1 MFAFTENEEDL
12 SPQVTQPVKKIY
24 IYIKKIHGSE
34 NCTCKSV
41 LIKTLASSRSLSTVT
56 L

>member
-12 SPQVTQPVKKIY
+12 SPQVTQPVKKNIY
-24 IYIKKIHGSE
+24 KKIHGSE

>member
-12 SPQVTQPVKKIY
+12 SPQVTQPVKKKN
-24 IYIKKIHGSE
+24 KKIHGSE

>member
-12 SPQVTQPVKKIY
+12 SPQVTQPVKKN
-24 IYIKKIHGSE
+24 KKIHGSE